1 MELKV
6 QRLTQNLKKMTTKT
20 KINQVMALS
29 QVKSHLVPKKR
40 CVLEVEKLSKRFKYI
55 IILVGI
61 CQVSEYNNKKKYASE
76 VKSTDWRDMF
86 YTDLDE
92 GEDDGTESDTYH
104 QELEEV
110 RKRLTGDVY
119 GSCNSDSPSGDEE
132 DRTDDKKP
140 R

>member
-1 MELKV
+1 MF
-6 QRLTQNLKKMTTKT
+6 TKR

-29 QVKSHLVPKKR
+29 RVKRHLGPKKR
-40 CVLEVEKLSKRFKYI
+40 CVLDRDSQRFECI

-61 CQVSEYNNKKKYASE
+61 CQVSEYNDKKKYAAE

-92 GEDDGTESDTYH
+92 GEDDGMESDTYH
-104 QELEEV
+104 QELEEI
-110 RKRLTGDVY
+110 RKRLTGDIY
-119 GSCNSDSPSGDEE
+119 GSCNSDSPSGDED
-132 DRTDDKKP
+132 DRMEDKKP